1 MEEFNIKG
9 CILKFFFNNE
19 EIKINVSNS
28 KSIVSYETSIDLNN
42 FNNSNDIEKN
52 YELIYS
58 YFKKYSNTEINS
70 VENKNNSNGS
80 VETTHIN
87 SPDNISLPIKSMFC
101 NPVNN
106 SSTEPPFG
114 AVLQTNNGSAFGF
127 GAQSSIKNESVFS
140 FEDSSTRCGFGA
152 PSSNNSCFGGAQFG
166 APSSNNSCFG
176 GAQFG
181 AQSSNNSCFGSINN
195 QKQRDIIFHLDF
207 GVLKITFVQHSIS
220 IFLKERK
227 INIK

>member
-9 CILKFFFNNE
+9 CIVKFFFDNE
-19 EIKINVSNS
+19 EIKINVSNL
-28 KSIVSYETSIDLNN
+28 KSIISYETSIDLNN

-52 YELIYS
+52 YELIHS

-70 VENKNNSNGS
+70 VENKNKNNS
-80 VETTHIN
+80 VETTHVN
-87 SPDNISLPIKSMFC
+87 SPDNISLPIKSMFS
-101 NPVNN
+101 NPINN
-106 SSTEPPFG
+106 SGTESPFG
-114 AVLQTNNGSAFGF
+114 AVLRTNNGGPGF
-127 GAQSSIKNESVFS
+127 LFDNVSSSTKNESVFS
-140 FEDSSTRCGFGA
+140 FEDPSTKSGFGA

-166 APSSNNSCFG
+166 ALSSNNSCFEG
-176 GAQFG
+176 TQF
-181 AQSSNNSCFGSINN
+181 SNNSCFGSINN

-227 INIK
+227 IHNK

>member
-9 CILKFFFNNE
+9 STLKFLFNKKKE
-19 EIKINVSNS
+19 EITINVSHP

-52 YELIYS
+52 YELINS

-70 VENKNNSNGS
+70 VEDKNVS
-80 VETTHIN
+80 VETTHVN
-87 SPDNISLPIKSMFC
+87 SPDNISLPAKSMFST
-101 NPVNN
+101 PVNN
-106 SSTEPPFG
+106 NNTISPFG
-114 AVLQTNNGSAFGF
+114 AVLQTNNGSINAFGF
-127 GAQSSIKNESVFS
+127 STHPSNKNESVFA
-140 FEDSSTRCGFGA
+140 FEESSNKCGFGA
-152 PSSNNSCFGGAQFG
+152 SSSNNSCFGGAQFS

-176 GAQFG
+176 V
-181 AQSSNNSCFGSINN
+181 INN

-220 IFLKERK
+220 IFLKE
-227 INIK
+227 IK